1 MHTKTP
7 RAAMPAHAITLSLT
21 IMLSL
26 AMAALLALSLGL
38 FILAGHEVHLHAQ
51 RWQQQLDR
59 IEAARQAGETAVT
72 LEPVPSRSRYTMSIP
87 LEQEPDLWPNRTLSR
102 WFGLDIHG
110 SAGPK

>member
-1 MHTKTP
+1 
-7 RAAMPAHAITLSLT
+7 MP
-21 IMLSL
+21 
-26 AMAALLALSLGL
+26 AALLALSLGL